1 MAAGIPL
8 VPTHPSDPYSWAVQQ
23 ATQQYPRL
31 AQFPPMRLT
40 YNPKREGY
48 SETFSPVEPANPY
61 KGNWTVEMG
70 ESPYYYT
77 PNSWPGLVALE
88 SLHMMQEL
96 DPRYQQMTQHLA
108 GTLTDPQRTH
118 AQAYYNQQVA
128 QEHDPRTFD
137 QFIKGVYLPELIRSR
152 MFHELFERMEPGSTK
167 GGYQAT
173 PEQVKLID
181 AIDQYMRSSGRTPIT
196 GGR

>member
-8 VPTHPSDPYSWAVQQ
+8 VPSHPSDRYAWAVQQ

-40 YNPKREGY
+40 YNPRREGY
-48 SETFSPVEPANPY
+48 SETMSPTEPSNPY

-96 DPRYQQMTQHLA
+96 DPRYQQMTQQLQ
-108 GTLTDPQRTH
+108 GTLSD
-118 AQAYYNQQVA
+118 AQKKRVQDWYTQSVA
-128 QEHDPRTFD
+128 KERDPRTLD
-137 QFIKGVYLPELIRSR
+137 QFTKGVYLPELIRSR
-152 MFHELFERMEPGSTK
+152 MFAPLFERMEKGSG
-167 GGYQAT
+167 GGYDAT
-173 PEQVKLID
+173 PEQIKMID
-181 AIDQYMRSSGRTPIT
+181 AIDQYMRTTGR
-196 GGR
+196 